1 MYCLT
6 YLYTIGLVPLCNLC
20 TKGSALPPESMS
32 VAKRT
37 AVHSKIISKKE
48 PTQDQRCVGSCYV
61 CWPDR
66 TRGQSLFVLVALIND
81 VITETSFDSEVCIVD
96 YTICANREN
105 KLVCRYDYY
114 KRFWFDIFFLYHFSV
129 LLFIKIQP

>member
-6 YLYTIGLVPLCNLC
+6 YLYTIGSVPVCNLC
-20 TKGSALPPESMS
+20 TKGSALPPEGMS

-81 VITETSFDSEVCIVD
+81 VITETSFDSEVCIEI
-96 YTICANREN
+96 TSFALTMRIS
-105 KLVCRYDYY
+105 
-114 KRFWFDIFFLYHFSV
+114 WFAGMTTTKDSGLIYSVFIIFQSSF
-129 LLFIKIQP
+129 